1 MKVYIDAVYNIL
13 VFGRYDIPTGHYI
26 IEWDKYSDENPTKF
40 RFLSAGSNTPLPMF
54 LDSFVDLRDCQYL
67 NGTYYTTRDEFLAAI
82 GSFFVRALT
91 VAEGALDTR
100 LTNLEDNDTIYQLF
114 QYVGT
119 STSGQIT
126 IPAEAAIFDFYNDG
140 IVDAI
145 VVKADANQNP
155 TTELSVNSGGDI
167 VHVASLNGAGAY
179 TLTPTQNSPAC
190 IIYYIIIKDEFK
202 GNVPYASV
210 ISEEKRVL
218 SVPYADFE
226 KLSTVPAHK
235 TGRVYYD
242 DVAKAL
248 SYYTHIPNTSIQVG
262 QETVVYVRNNSG
274 AQINDGTPV
283 YITGAIGQIPTIGL
297 ASAASKE
304 TTCLLGLA
312 THDIA
317 DNSNGFVTIGG
328 EVRGLNTAAYTD
340 GLELYLG
347 VTPGTFSAVSPPF
360 PNFAISV
367 GTVEHAHNT
376 QGKILV
382 RPGLRANNHV
392 VLEHLAIRTDFRSP
406 IAKVGDLEAGNYSE
420 FEADGT
426 YVAKGNA
433 ATWVDIDF
441 PIIIRTT
448 GTNVPT
454 ITAINGNLTMPQW
467 AVNDFAMSES
477 QEFIHKWKEGS
488 TCYWHLHLNTNG
500 TDTTDRYVRFSIEY
514 GYTDGNSLWTFP
526 AVFTTPDILIP
537 ANTPSKTQIIMPITN
552 FTPTGSRIGGHVVA
566 RLTRVAST
574 GLAPTNNPWIPMLQ
588 MHVLCDT
595 NGSRNMT
602 TK

>member
-1 MKVYIDAVYNIL
+1 MKVYIKDNRLI
-13 VFGRYDIPTGHYI
+13 FGKYEIPTGHYI
-26 IEWDKYSDENPTKF
+26 IEWDHYVGETPESF
-40 RFLSAGSNTPLPMF
+40 RFLSVGSNAPLPIF
-54 LDSFVDLRDCQYL
+54 LSTFVKITDCESEL
-67 NGTYYTTRDEFLAAI
+67 GVKYTRYDDFIAAI

-91 VAEGALDTR
+91 VAEGELDTR
-100 LTNLEDNDTIYQLF
+100 LTNLENNDTIYQLF

-126 IPAEAAIFDFYNDG
+126 VPTEAAIYDFYNDG

-155 TTELSVNSGGDI
+155 TTELSTNANSDI
-167 VHVASLNGAGAY
+167 VHVVALNGTGAY
-179 TLTPTQNSPAC
+179 TLTSTPSFPAC

-202 GNVPYASV
+202 SNVPYTSV
-210 ISEEKRVL
+210 ISEEKKVL
-218 SVPYADFE
+218 NVPYADFE
-226 KLSTVPAHK
+226 KLSTVPTHK
-235 TGRVYYD
+235 VGRVYYD

-274 AQINDGTPV
+274 AQINNGTPV
-283 YITGAIGQIPTIGL
+283 YITGAIGQLPTIGL
-297 ASAASKE
+297 ASASSKE

-317 DNSNGFVTIGG
+317 NNSNGFVTIGG

-360 PNFAISV
+360 PSFAISV
-367 GTVEHAHNT
+367 GVVEHAHNT

-406 IAKVGDLEAGNYSE
+406 IAKIGDIEGGNYAE

-426 YVAKGNA
+426 YIARGTSSTFRDELPSYVLPA
-433 ATWVDIDF
+433 AGATAPDSVTHTIGG
-441 PIIIRTT
+441 IIRQLYSFDGAGTEERLSGSFEIPHDWKLDSEIEIHIHWRPSTT
-448 GTNVPT
+448 GTGNVEWHFDWEYSPPQGAPVTKTTLSGVAT
-454 ITAINGNLTMPQW
+454 IPAAQQYLHKLNTIGLIDATGFSLGGKIGFNLRRSP
-467 AVNDFAMSES
+467 AGVNDTYGADALFEQIAMHVE
-477 QEFIHKWKEGS
+477 IDTLGS
-488 TCYWHLHLNTNG
+488 RQ
-500 TDTTDRYVRFSIEY
+500 RYV
-514 GYTDGNSLWTFP
+514 
-526 AVFTTPDILIP
+526 
-537 ANTPSKTQIIMPITN
+537 K
-552 FTPTGSRIGGHVVA
+552 
-566 RLTRVAST
+566 
-574 GLAPTNNPWIPMLQ
+574 
-588 MHVLCDT
+588 
-595 NGSRNMT
+595 
-602 TK
+602 